1 MKSCVIGR
9 GWQYCSFI
17 ALQCKHSYHVQTS
30 RTMSVLLLFCF
41 FFPFHKRDLK
51 FLRGQYNVSKADF
64 LQNIIYGSQQG
75 FQFSM
80 IFVIYTICF
89 QWCPDQISSWMLFRG
104 CISQT
109 LQGQNSRQGI
119 TVPKGKHLLNF
130 NFVCIQINLPL
141 TSSLDSEIWP
151 QPIALIK

>member
-1 MKSCVIGR
+1 MKSCVFDGL
-9 GWQYCSFI
+9 
-17 ALQCKHSYHVQTS
+17 A
-30 RTMSVLLLFCF
+30 VLLLHCSKMQTQFSRTDQQDHECFVF
-41 FFPFHKRDLK
+41 FFPIHKRDLK

-75 FQFSM
+75 FQFLM

-89 QWCPDQISSWMLFRG
+89 HWCPDQISSWMLFQG

-119 TVPKGKHLLNF
+119 ITVPKGKHLL

-141 TSSLDSEIWP
+141 TSSLDCEIWP
-151 QPIALIK
+151 SNKMSEN